1 MDQNNQ
7 GRDGYQKFIIF
18 LVILLIG
25 GSFGF
30 SLGRKAE
37 RRGVAQ
43 GNANYGVG
51 GAIKS
56 AEKKEAPAG
65 AAGQAAS
72 ETMPVGGDAIAV
84 SDQAP
89 GSKVTISL
97 VTLIKDGWVVI
108 HADRDGKPG
117 NILGAQRFNAGE
129 NQKGEVELLK
139 PTEEG
144 KVYYAMLHADDGDK
158 MFDHTKDTPV
168 ADPQGNV
175 IMMRFVASARPSG
188 Q

>member
-37 RRGVAQ
+37 RRGLEPR
-43 GNANYGVG
+43 GKANYGQSAGKKEGAPVGSASQAG
-51 GAIKS
+51 GA
-56 AEKKEAPAG
+56 
-65 AAGQAAS
+65 
-72 ETMPVGGDAIAV
+72 MLVGENAIAV

-89 GSKVTISL
+89 GSKVSVSL
-97 VTLIKDGWVVI
+97 VTLAKDGWVVV

-117 NILGAQRFNAGE
+117 NILGAQRFNVGA
-129 NQKGEVELLK
+129 NQNGEVDLLK

-158 MFDHTKDTPV
+158 MFDHTKDLPV
-168 ADPQGNV
+168 TDPQGNV
-175 IMMRFVASARPSG
+175 IMMRFVAPAKPA
-188 Q
+188 QQ